1 MKLVIAEKPSVAM
14 SLAAVLG
21 ATERK
26 DGYLEGSGYLVSWCV
41 GHLLELAQPEAYK
54 EQYAKWRYED
64 LPILPENWKYEVPK
78 DKKTQLALLCRLMKD
93 KRVDSVVC
101 ATDAGREGELIFRLV
116 YEYAGCNKP
125 MERLWISSME
135 DAAIREG
142 FDRLRPGSDYDKL
155 YDAAVCRAGADWLI
169 GINATRLFSVL
180 YGVTLNVG
188 RVMSPTLALLVQRES
203 DIESFISKPFY
214 VPEITCGGFTASGEK
229 MTERSEAEKIRMDCD
244 HNSAFVRSVEKQ
256 VKTIQPPRLYDLTTL
271 QRECNR
277 IYGYTAQQTLDY
289 VQSLYEKKLA
299 TYPRTDSQYLTKDML
314 ATAASLILWLR
325 DNMPFGKGCAGE
337 LDIDRVTDDSKVT
350 ELPSG
355 ERDVL
360 TLLAVRLL
368 CATTQAHRFET
379 VTAML
384 DCQGH
389 TFTAK
394 GKTILQSGWKEVE
407 RIHRMSIRQS
417 ETEHR
422 ENEDAALPVLKEGQ
436 TFETVSA
443 SLREGKTAPPK
454 HYTEDT
460 LLSAMEN
467 AGAEDMPDDAER
479 KGLGTPAT
487 RAATLEKLV
496 SAGFVERKKK
506 QLIPTKKGRNLIA
519 VLPDNIKSPILTA
532 EWESMLKQVE
542 HGELSATSFMDQ
554 IADMSRTLVKEHTA
568 PEERFADLFPSSK
581 GTVHEAV
588 GVCPRCGAPVYE
600 GKKGFFCDNREC
612 SFALWKDNRF
622 FSSKKKSIT
631 KSVAAA
637 LLKEGRI
644 SMSGLYSEKTGK
656 TYDAEVILDDT
667 GGKYV
672 NFKLEFPV
680 KKGRRK

>member
-116 YEYAGCNKP
+116 YEYAGCKKP

-142 FDRLRPGSDYDKL
+142 FDHLHPGSDYDKL

-214 VPEITCGGFTASGEK
+214 VPEITCRGFTASGEK

-277 IYGYTAQQTLDY
+277 IYGY
-289 VQSLYEKKLA
+289 VFMVPVFVLYFLWLKKLG
-299 TYPRTDSQYLTKDML
+299 RTQSFLH
-314 ATAASLILWLR
+314 TAAVFVFGYYLFGLLTVTGIGFTSTMTFRPNISWTPFIGMITGPIDTILNIILFV
-325 DNMPFGKGCAGE
+325 PLGFF
-337 LDIDRVTDDSKVT
+337 
-350 ELPSG
+350 LPLLYKKYHHMKT
-355 ERDVL
+355 VAL
-360 TLLAVRLL
+360 TGFLFSLAVEIVQMFGWGSSDINDLM
-368 CATTQAHRFET
+368 TN
-379 VTAML
+379 TAGACIGFL
-384 DCQGH
+384 VYC
-389 TFTAK
+389 
-394 GKTILQSGWKEVE
+394 
-407 RIHRMSIRQS
+407 
-417 ETEHR
+417 
-422 ENEDAALPVLKEGQ
+422 
-436 TFETVSA
+436 
-443 SLREGKTAPPK
+443 
-454 HYTEDT
+454 
-460 LLSAMEN
+460 LLS
-467 AGAEDMPDDAER
+467 R
-479 KGLGTPAT
+479 ILPAN
-487 RAATLEKLV
+487 L
-496 SAGFVERKKK
+496 KK
-506 QLIPTKKGRNLIA
+506 QLQSSRVNA
-519 VLPDNIKSPILTA
+519 V
-532 EWESMLKQVE
+532 
-542 HGELSATSFMDQ
+542 
-554 IADMSRTLVKEHTA
+554 
-568 PEERFADLFPSSK
+568 
-581 GTVHEAV
+581 
-588 GVCPRCGAPVYE
+588 
-600 GKKGFFCDNREC
+600 
-612 SFALWKDNRF
+612 
-622 FSSKKKSIT
+622 
-631 KSVAAA
+631 
-637 LLKEGRI
+637 
-644 SMSGLYSEKTGK
+644 
-656 TYDAEVILDDT
+656 AEVLLFAICTFAIMVTAQTWFVHDVLN
-667 GGKYV
+667 V
-672 NFKLEFPV
+672 P
-680 KKGRRK
+680 